1 MQMVEFKKSAEKF
14 ITKKQKR
21 ECSFPLFVIAWQALN
36 LGSMLTEYFTHLFPH
51 DFNV

>member
-1 MQMVEFKKSAEKF
+1 MVVFKKSAEKF

-36 LGSMLTEYFTHLFPH
+36 LGSRLTGYFTHLFPH